1 MSIGDNNGKIFR
13 LCVVETRKF
22 NVIGILNRWRQFG
35 RRYFWPHLLWGM
47 VAATLG
53 VPNALANTEQTKV
66 ADPSTSLQRLIN
78 AHNTNEFSWLQASK
92 RRGSFQSI
100 DYWHQHALR
109 TAIRHLSYRMT
120 PQVTASEPANDIQV
134 DELHAQQLVLLS
146 SLSSLLTLQPAITPS
161 TPVLLMPKLDIA
173 PNAHAPALWVA
184 QVQGIRA
191 GPQLSYI

>member
-1 MSIGDNNGKIFR
+1 MSIDDNNGKIFR

-66 ADPSTSLQRLIN
+66 ADPSTS
-78 AHNTNEFSWLQASK
+78 
-92 RRGSFQSI
+92 QSI

-120 PQVTASEPANDIQV
+120 PQVTAEPANDIQV

-161 TPVLLMPKLDIA
+161 TPVLLMPMLDTA

-191 GPQLSYI
+191 GPQLRYI